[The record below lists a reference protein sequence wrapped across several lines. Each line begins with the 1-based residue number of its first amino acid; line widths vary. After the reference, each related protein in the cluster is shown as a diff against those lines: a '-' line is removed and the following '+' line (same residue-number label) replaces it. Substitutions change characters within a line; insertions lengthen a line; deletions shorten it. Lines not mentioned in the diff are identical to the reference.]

1 MLNPRRRKTVH
12 VPSEVMEQLRVTA
25 GIAAVPEAEV
35 IRAALIYFAR
45 LDHGS
50 KVGILG
56 EFWYRG
62 QYALET
68 RGQMRRLRPVFSQ
81 EGGWCALVRARV
93 ARWLRRLAGVRGLE
107 TRTTPDHEKRAA

>member
-1 MLNPRRRKTVH
+1 MPDPRRRKTVH

-25 GIAAVPEAEV
+25 RIAAVPEAEV
-35 IRAALIYFAR
+35 IRAALVHFSR

-62 QYALET
+62 QYAVET
-68 RGQMRRLRPVFSQ
+68 RGQMRRLRPVFGEES
-81 EGGWCALVRARV
+81 GWRGVVRARV
-93 ARWLRRLAGVRGLE
+93 ARWLRRLVGARGSE
-107 TRTTPDHEKRAA
+107 DGTAQDHEKRAA